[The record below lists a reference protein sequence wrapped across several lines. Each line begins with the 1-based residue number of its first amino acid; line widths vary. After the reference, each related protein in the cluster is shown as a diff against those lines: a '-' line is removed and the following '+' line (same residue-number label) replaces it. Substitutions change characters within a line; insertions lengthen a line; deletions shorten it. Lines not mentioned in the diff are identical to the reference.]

1 MAICKMEQEEQSSV
15 SVPGMG
21 NALRVSAIV
30 QMYQMYGKTST
41 AAVGQTKHT
50 HHSPRQK
57 MFITMNQCIHTCVY
71 LIAKMVVG
79 VFVMQVI
86 EKVLVKKKLV

>member
-1 MAICKMEQEEQSSV
+1 MAH
-15 SVPGMG
+15 
-21 NALRVSAIV
+21 ALRDSVWIIV
-30 QMYQMYGKTST
+30 QVDMKTST
-41 AAVGQTKHT
+41 AAVCQTKHT

-57 MFITMNQCIHTCVY
+57 MFITMNQCIHTCVFF
-71 LIAKMVVG
+71 IAKMVVG